1 MYMHAYI
8 YIYIYMYIMYNVYAV
23 KTQNDNNQEATLSVF
38 SSTYT
43 YPDNFS
49 LEKPHSHMGKLVLHP
64 YKCVICHVLQ

>member
-1 MYMHAYI
+1 MHI
-8 YIYIYMYIMYNVYAV
+8 YIHIYMYIMYNVYAV
-23 KTQNDNNQEATLSVF
+23 KTQNDNNQEATLSGF

-43 YPDNFS
+43 YSDNFS